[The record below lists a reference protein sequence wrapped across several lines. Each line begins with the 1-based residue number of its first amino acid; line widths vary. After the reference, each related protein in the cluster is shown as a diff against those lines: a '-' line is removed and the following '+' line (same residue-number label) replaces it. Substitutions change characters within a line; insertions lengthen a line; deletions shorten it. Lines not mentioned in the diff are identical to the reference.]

1 MAADI
6 QASTSLSYSGMPTEF
21 TRGAYLNSIFVDT
34 PSCLALCEVANNLSK
49 SSGHGIQ
56 VSANEDEV
64 ATR

>member
-1 MAADI
+1 MAADV
-6 QASTSLSYSGMPTEF
+6 QASTSLSYSGMRIGCKNGGYF
-21 TRGAYLNSIFVDT
+21 NSIFGDT

-56 VSANEDEV
+56 VSAYEDEV